1 MAQKVL
7 VIIPCYNEEASLPTV
22 LTNLQSLKLSRDY
35 ELKPLVVNDCSKD
48 NTRPVAEK
56 FKVTVLNLPMN
67 LGIGGAVQT
76 GFKYALRYGFDLAIQ
91 LDGDGQHPPA
101 EITKLLEAYQSSS
114 ANVIIGSR
122 FINRDGFQSSF
133 LRRMG
138 INYFYWLNRVF
149 AGVPVYDSTSGFR
162 LLDRKAIECAARS
175 YPDDYPEPESLI
187 MFAKAGLKIK
197 ETPVVMSHRLGGQ
210 SSIRRGSS
218 LYYMIKVTIAMF
230 FTFIRKN

>member
-7 VIIPCYNEEASLPTV
+7 VIIPCYNEDASLPTV
-22 LTNLQSLKLSRDY
+22 LAGLQALRLDDD
-35 ELKPLVVNDCSKD
+35 LKPLVINDCSKD
-48 NTRPVAEK
+48 NTREVAES
-56 FKVTVLNLPMN
+56 FNVTVLNLPIN

-91 LDGDGQHPPA
+91 LDGDGQHPPD
-101 EITKLLEAYQSSS
+101 EIEKLLIARSQTQ
-114 ANVIIGSR
+114 ANIIIGSR
-122 FINRDGFQSSF
+122 FIDRKGFQSSF
-133 LRRMG
+133 LRRIG
-138 INYFYWLNRVF
+138 ISYFYWLNRIF

-162 LLDRKAIECAARS
+162 LLDKKAIECAVRS

-187 MFAKAGLKIK
+187 IFAKAGLKIK
-197 ETPVVMSHRLGGQ
+197 EVPVVMSHRLNGR

-230 FTFIRKN
+230 FTFIRKS

>member
-1 MAQKVL
+1 MAKKVL

-22 LTNLQSLKLSRDY
+22 LTNLQSLTLDY
-35 ELKPLVVNDCSKD
+35 DLKPLVINDCSTD
-48 NTRPVAEK
+48 NTRAVAES
-56 FKVTVLNLPMN
+56 FNVTVLNLPMN

-76 GFKYALRYGFDLAIQ
+76 GFKYALRNGFDLAIQ

-101 EITKLLEAYQSSS
+101 EINKLLNSHKETQ
-114 ANVIIGSR
+114 ANVVIGSR
-122 FINRDGFQSSF
+122 FIEGEGFQSSF
-133 LRRMG
+133 LRRLG
-138 INYFYWLNRVF
+138 INYFYWLNRMF

-162 LLDRKAIECAARS
+162 LMDKKAIECAATS

-210 SSIRRGSS
+210 SSIRRCSS